1 MDTPAP
7 AAPPSTLTSVGTML
21 ATKGLAVL
29 ATFLVTH
36 GLMTGSSTEAF
47 IALAPALVSL
57 GWSGY
62 REYLHPIFLAQ
73 MEVLKAKSLA
83 QAAALKAANVP
94 KVTVSQIAAQSPTM
108 GPAEVAKVIATL
120 PPEIKETVALPLP
133 GGQPA
138 QAPPMAGLPK
148 TTGLAIVLAFAA
160 ALGLGWPEPAHAQ
173 INRQPAGRAA
183 PVEAAATESR
193 TTTHGLPC
201 DLLNLLPGCQIQS
214 QDATGKTTTKAVE
227 LDLWKKITDAAL
239 PDLDYASQLAAAAGT
254 GASGV
259 RKQCWDAIITANK
272 QASGLGVKNA
282 DGTARAKPDPSLFTD
297 VESLAEVLDNLAP
310 GGPLW
315 TACAG
320 AAQLAK
326 TNVLTLLNAMVTGAA
341 GMAALG
347 VT

>member
-1 MDTPAP
+1 MDTKTILAMLLRD
-7 AAPPSTLTSVGTML
+7 ALKTIAGALVLHGWVSSGTAEALIGLGML
-21 ATKGLAVL
+21 AGASFWSFWVTSGRTMAQASLDILRAKVLLAASRANANPASATAAIASVAAHVEATTPVAAL
-29 ATFLVTH
+29 AASAVPPVA
-36 GLMTGSSTEAF
+36 SA
-47 IALAPALVSL
+47 IALAICL
-57 GWSGY
+57 
-62 REYLHPIFLAQ
+62 
-73 MEVLKAKSLA
+73 
-83 QAAALKAANVP
+83 
-94 KVTVSQIAAQSPTM
+94 
-108 GPAEVAKVIATL
+108 
-120 PPEIKETVALPLP
+120 
-133 GGQPA
+133 
-138 QAPPMAGLPK
+138 
-148 TTGLAIVLAFAA
+148 A
-160 ALGLGWPEPAHAQ
+160 ALGLGWPGTAHAQ
-173 INRQPAGRAA
+173 INRQPAVRAA
-183 PVEAAATESR
+183 PVEAATTEPR

-214 QDATGKTTTKAVE
+214 QDDTGKMTTKPVE

-239 PDLDYASQLAAAAGT
+239 PDLDYASALATAAGT

-259 RKQCWDAIITANK
+259 RKQCWDSLITANK

-282 DGTARAKPDPSLFTD
+282 DGTSRAKPNPSLFTD

-326 TNVLTLLNAMVTGAA
+326 TNVLTLLNAMVTGAT